1 MLFVHAYVDWIRP
14 GFELSKQA
22 SFLKDAEGI
31 ILAHH
36 GLIVWSDNSD
46 ECKQKNLDVINKV
59 EKYLSSLSK
68 RPESVFQHTDY
79 SDEEYKNLLLQ
90 LRGRLNKKGK
100 KLLSLDTRLKEISS
114 RKDIDEILSAG
125 VSSADHMLRIKPW
138 SAVLNEPKDG
148 EKSIKAIDNFATK
161 YENYFESN
169 KNLLPA
175 GYSMNDSDPRVVL
188 VPDLGAITTGHSLS
202 ECKMYADISFHTH
215 KTAAM
220 AKDSFGNV
228 EGLPDSEIFGFDYWP
243 MELYKLAS
251 KPAPKKFAGNIFIV
265 TGAAS
270 GIGLGITLELAKL
283 GASLVLADLDEK
295 ALNAAAEK
303 VKEVKGL
310 KPEIIAGD
318 QSDEKVVNKT
328 VDLAIKTFGGLD
340 GVVLSAGIAV
350 TDQLKDLS
358 VDKWNKGLAVNLT
371 SAFLM
376 TKAAMN
382 AMKIQNSGGSLV
394 YIASK
399 NAFAPGAG
407 FGGYS
412 VSKAGMLQLMR
423 IAALEGGA
431 NQIRANAI
439 NPDAIF
445 DNSKLWEGGI
455 REERAKAHGV
465 KPEELEDFY
474 AQRNILKS
482 HVTSK
487 DVANTTAFLLSDE
500 SARTTGSV
508 IAVDGGVAAA
518 FPRTATTADEGTV
531 AEATGTKPAPFDAGP
546 VKIAIVQN
554 SGAGDYFQQWT
565 NGANKQAE
573 AIGFEVQIYDAQA
586 DNAKQATD
594 METAIGSGVAGIIV
608 DHGQADTMC
617 PLINKALDA
626 GIPVVVYDVAT
637 AECAPNAVTTQ
648 QSDASLAQAVLD
660 QMALDLG
667 KDVKVGYVNVLG
679 IAPLDRRHVV
689 WEAIVKANNWTQS
702 FFVGKFT
709 NSVATG

>member
-1 MLFVHAYVDWIRP
+1 LTNHKNGEKAVKEALGENFAYVDWIRP

-36 GLIVWSDNSD
+36 GLIVWSDDSD

-59 EKYLSSLSK
+59 EKYLGSLSK
-68 RPESVFQHTDY
+68 RPESIFQHTDY

-90 LRGRLNKKGK
+90 IRGRLNKKGK
-100 KLLSLDTRLKEISS
+100 KILSLDTRLKEISS
-114 RKDIDEILSAG
+114 RKDVEEILSAG

-138 SAVLNEPKDG
+138 SAVLTQPKDKD
-148 EKSIKAIDNFATK
+148 KSIKSIDDYAKK
-161 YENYFESN
+161 YESYFEAN
-169 KNLLPA
+169 KNLLTP
-175 GYSMNDSDPRVVL
+175 GYSIHDSDPRVVL
-188 VPDLGAITTGHSLS
+188 VPDLGAITTGHSLT

-215 KTAAM
+215 KVASM

-228 EGLPDSEIFGFDYWP
+228 EGLPDAEIFGFDYWP

-251 KPAPKKFAGNIFIV
+251 KPAPKKFAGNIFVV

-270 GIGLGITLELAKL
+270 GIGLGISLELAKQ
-283 GASLVLADLDEK
+283 GASLVLADLDEN
-295 ALNAAAEK
+295 ALNSVADK
-303 VKEVKGL
+303 IKDIKGL
-310 KPEIIAGD
+310 KPELISGD

-328 VDLAIKTFGGLD
+328 VDQAIKTYGGLD
-340 GVVLSAGIAV
+340 GVVFSAGIAV
-350 TDQLKDLS
+350 TDQLKDLTI
-358 VDKWNKGLAVNLT
+358 DKWNKGLAVNLT

-382 AMKIQNSGGSLV
+382 AMRTQNSGGSLV

-465 KPEELEDFY
+465 KPDELEDFY

-518 FPRTATTADEGTV
+518 FPR
-531 AEATGTKPAPFDAGP
+531 
-546 VKIAIVQN
+546 
-554 SGAGDYFQQWT
+554 
-565 NGANKQAE
+565 
-573 AIGFEVQIYDAQA
+573 
-586 DNAKQATD
+586 
-594 METAIGSGVAGIIV
+594 
-608 DHGQADTMC
+608 
-617 PLINKALDA
+617 
-626 GIPVVVYDVAT
+626 
-637 AECAPNAVTTQ
+637 
-648 QSDASLAQAVLD
+648 
-660 QMALDLG
+660 
-667 KDVKVGYVNVLG
+667 
-679 IAPLDRRHVV
+679 
-689 WEAIVKANNWTQS
+689 
-702 FFVGKFT
+702 
-709 NSVATG
+709 

>member
-1 MLFVHAYVDWIRP
+1 MTNIPTPLKKLVERSKFLGANQEFVVYGGGNTSAKGEIVDHFNRSRKVLWVKGSGADMMNAEAVDYPALYMDELLQILNFETLSDEEMTDLVSRALVDPASRRPSIETLLHAFLPFRHIDHVHADAICALTNHKNGEKAVKEALGENFAYVDWIRP
-14 GFELSKQA
+14 GFELSKQV

-31 ILAHH
+31 VLAHH
-36 GLIVWSDNSD
+36 GLIVWSDDSD

-59 EKYLSSLSK
+59 EKYLGSLSK
-68 RPESVFQHTDY
+68 RPESIFQHTDY

-90 LRGRLNKKGK
+90 IRGRLNKKGRK
-100 KLLSLDTRLKEISS
+100 ILSLDTRLKEISS
-114 RKDIDEILSAG
+114 RKDVEEILSSG

-138 SAVLNEPKDG
+138 SAVLTQPKDKD
-148 EKSIKAIDNFATK
+148 KSIKSIDDFAKK
-161 YENYFESN
+161 YESYFEAN
-169 KNLLPA
+169 KNLLTP
-175 GYSMNDSDPRVVL
+175 GYSIHDSDPRVVL

-215 KTAAM
+215 KVASM

-228 EGLPDSEIFGFDYWP
+228 EGLPDAEIFGFDYWP

-251 KPAPKKFAGNIFIV
+251 KSAPKKFAGNIFVV
-265 TGAAS
+265 TGSAS
-270 GIGLGITLELAKL
+270 GIGLGISLELAKQ
-283 GASLVLADLDEK
+283 GASLVLADLDEN
-295 ALNAAAEK
+295 ALNSVADK
-303 VKEVKGL
+303 IKDVKGL
-310 KPEIIAGD
+310 KPELVSGD

-328 VDLAIKTFGGLD
+328 VDQAIKTYGGLD
-340 GVVLSAGIAV
+340 GVVFSAGIAV
-350 TDQLKDLS
+350 TDQLKDLTI
-358 VDKWNKGLAVNLT
+358 DKWNKGLAVNLT

-382 AMKIQNSGGSLV
+382 AMRTQNSGGSLV

-399 NAFAPGAG
+399 NTFSPGVG

-465 KPEELEDFY
+465 KPDELEDFY

-518 FPRTATTADEGTV
+518 FPR
-531 AEATGTKPAPFDAGP
+531 
-546 VKIAIVQN
+546 
-554 SGAGDYFQQWT
+554 
-565 NGANKQAE
+565 
-573 AIGFEVQIYDAQA
+573 
-586 DNAKQATD
+586 
-594 METAIGSGVAGIIV
+594 
-608 DHGQADTMC
+608 
-617 PLINKALDA
+617 
-626 GIPVVVYDVAT
+626 
-637 AECAPNAVTTQ
+637 
-648 QSDASLAQAVLD
+648 
-660 QMALDLG
+660 
-667 KDVKVGYVNVLG
+667 
-679 IAPLDRRHVV
+679 
-689 WEAIVKANNWTQS
+689 
-702 FFVGKFT
+702 
-709 NSVATG
+709 